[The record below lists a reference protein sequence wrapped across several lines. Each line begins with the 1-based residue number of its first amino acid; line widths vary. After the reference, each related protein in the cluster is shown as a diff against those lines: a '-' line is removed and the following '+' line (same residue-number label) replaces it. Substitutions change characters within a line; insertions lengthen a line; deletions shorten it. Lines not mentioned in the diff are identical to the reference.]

1 MPDELTVPD
10 PDLRALA
17 TGTAIVAFTDRH
29 AVGLY
34 DELELIPA
42 GPRPVSELS
51 PEGAALNGLG
61 PPEEQLTGLVVGL
74 QPAASLAGPDGSGH
88 HVLAQVPTGDVAILR
103 VFGPAGP
110 VLSDQDF
117 EARRAAIEAMF
128 R

>member
-1 MPDELTVPD
+1 MADELTVPD
-10 PDLRALA
+10 PDLQALA
-17 TGTAIVAFTDRH
+17 TGTVIVAFADRH
-29 AVGLY
+29 AVGLN

-51 PEGAALNGLG
+51 PQGEALNGLG
-61 PPEEQLTGLVVGL
+61 APGEQLTGLVVGL

-88 HVLAQVPTGDVAILR
+88 HVLAEVPAGDAVILR

-110 VLSDQDF
+110 VLSDQEF
-117 EARRAAIEAMF
+117 EARRVAIEAMF